1 MPVVPTVSGRQ
12 VQSRGVQSAGLQTF
26 SQPGIGDAFV
36 RAGTEAIDV
45 FGQAKQRANI
55 ALAQEASLNLSQI
68 SSDLLNNPETG
79 LLNLK
84 GKNAIGKGHE
94 YTQQFDAQVEQLAMS
109 LPDEQAR
116 NAFMQ
121 QAQQQ
126 RIQFTTQAGRHE
138 IGQINAYEEG
148 QFQATL
154 LNNGKNAAAL
164 YGDNAAYVLANKQT
178 FQQIEDYGIA
188 HGWSDE
194 QIQAKKIEF
203 KEKVADAALSQW
215 SANNATAFIQS
226 NGELSDTAAGA
237 RRAVADSDSSERARG
252 IRNNNPGNLEY
263 SKTNPWVGQTGD
275 DGRFAKFETPEHGI
289 RALGRNLM
297 SYQRQGIDTV
307 SEIINRWAPPTD
319 KNDTMSYIKAVCE
332 QLGVSADEPLD
343 ASNPDTLKALCAAI
357 IHHENGS
364 QPYSD
369 QQLTAGVSAALG
381 LSTIPT
387 NTKRY
392 TGNAAFDAASPEAQ
406 ASFMRQADQLRRQ
419 QQAEYKTMIDS
430 QVRDATAAYM
440 RGVEFPNPPGEADFI
455 AAYGVREGNLR
466 YAAGTNIAFGMAQRG
481 LTAKTLRDGGYSEM
495 ANQYDV
501 LDRQAIAIDAVLGVA
516 FGGVGRFI
524 NSRGESTNA
533 PNFSPVDV
541 DAALAA
547 NAAHHAE
554 IDIAPG
560 VPINVLSRNSH
571 IQALRKAMSDVSQGR
586 PVDVASIVESASF
599 SEIPGRKSLL
609 SQAVNEALSSVD
621 DGVTAR
627 AIENRL
633 LEEQAAQL
641 LPRGDRQVY
650 QSEIANSQ
658 RIIENLTKQRAQI
671 LAEEPTG
678 SGKALSRARS
688 DKQAR
693 LRDIDQRI
701 RQAQERLEFSRNA
714 LAPHEPGG
722 QFFEA
727 RAELA
732 RRQQAESEL
741 NAQAVSFYKTA
752 EVRTPDEVAPFEP
765 DKILQQAEQKMM
777 ADQAGDIDL
786 RIAEDSLLES
796 PDMIITVLDDDGNPQ
811 SRSARE
817 VLDEANRESEQA
829 IQDSS
834 LFDVAVAC
842 FLRG

>member
-1 MPVVPTVSGRQ
+1 MSYFGLNPVNQNQQLDEAVSNP
-12 VQSRGVQSAGLQTF
+12 AGLNSDVGFFDNAVGAALSGLYSGLVAKPDQLLWAGMDKIVSPIAQFVNENT
-26 SQPGIGDAFV
+26 SLNDTSVSYIAEQRKLAEQQVKRLTPDAATTGT
-36 RAGTEAIDV
+36 AGQVLYGLFDMG
-45 FGQAKQRANI
+45 GQAVVGTTLGGPVGGAAAVTSLQGFSEFERLTAQGVDFRT
-55 ALAQEASLNLSQI
+55 AQEAGLVQGITAGAGTLIPMSL
-68 SSDLLNNPETG
+68 G
-79 LLNLK
+79 LRAGGALAE
-84 GKNAIGKGHE
+84 GVA
-94 YTQQFDAQVEQLAMS
+94 AQLARTGES
-109 LPDEQAR
+109 SVR
-116 NAFMQ
+116 
-121 QAQQQ
+121 
-126 RIQFTTQAGRHE
+126 R
-138 IGQINAYEEG
+138 
-148 QFQATL
+148 
-154 LNNGKNAAAL
+154 AAATAVRATP
-164 YGDNAAYVLANKQT
+164 D
-178 FQQIEDYGIA
+178 IA
-188 HGWSDE
+188 
-194 QIQAKKIEF
+194 
-203 KEKVADAALSQW
+203 
-215 SANNATAFIQS
+215 
-226 NGELSDTAAGA
+226 
-237 RRAVADSDSSERARG
+237 
-252 IRNNNPGNLEY
+252 
-263 SKTNPWVGQTGD
+263 
-275 DGRFAKFETPEHGI
+275 
-289 RALGRNLM
+289 
-297 SYQRQGIDTV
+297 
-307 SEIINRWAPPTD
+307 
-319 KNDTMSYIKAVCE
+319 
-332 QLGVSADEPLD
+332 
-343 ASNPDTLKALCAAI
+343 
-357 IHHENGS
+357 
-364 QPYSD
+364 
-369 QQLTAGVSAALG
+369 
-381 LSTIPT
+381 
-387 NTKRY
+387 
-392 TGNAAFDAASPEAQ
+392 
-406 ASFMRQADQLRRQ
+406 
-419 QQAEYKTMIDS
+419 
-430 QVRDATAAYM
+430 
-440 RGVEFPNPPGEADFI
+440 
-455 AAYGVREGNLR
+455 

-524 NSRGESTNA
+524 NSRGESTSA

-599 SEIPGRKSLL
+599 SKIPWRKSLL
-609 SQAVNEALSSVD
+609 SQAVDEALSSVD

-658 RIIENLTKQRAQI
+658 RIIENLTEQRAQI

-701 RQAQERLEFSRNA
+701 RQVQERLEFSRNA

-732 RRQQAESEL
+732 RRLQVESEL

-817 VLDEANRESEQA
+817 VLDESNRESEQA
-829 IQDSS
+829 IQDSI

>member
-1 MPVVPTVSGRQ
+1 MSYFGLNPVNQNQQLDEAASNPAGFNSDVGFFDNAVGAALSGLYSGLVAKPDQLLWAGMDKIVSPIAQLVNENTSLNDTSVSYIAEQRKLAEQQ
-12 VQSRGVQSAGLQTF
+12 VKRLTPDAATTGTAGQVLYGLF
-26 SQPGIGDAFV
+26 DMG
-36 RAGTEAIDV
+36 
-45 FGQAKQRANI
+45 GQAVVGTTLGGPVGGAAAVTSLQGFSEFERLTAQGVDFRT
-55 ALAQEASLNLSQI
+55 AQEA
-68 SSDLLNNPETG
+68 G
-79 LLNLK
+79 LV
-84 GKNAIGKGHE
+84 
-94 YTQQFDAQVEQLAMS
+94 Q
-109 LPDEQAR
+109 
-116 NAFMQ
+116 
-121 QAQQQ
+121 
-126 RIQFTTQAGRHE
+126 
-138 IGQINAYEEG
+138 
-148 QFQATL
+148 
-154 LNNGKNAAAL
+154 
-164 YGDNAAYVLANKQT
+164 
-178 FQQIEDYGIA
+178 GI
-188 HGWSDE
+188 
-194 QIQAKKIEF
+194 
-203 KEKVADAALSQW
+203 
-215 SANNATAFIQS
+215 
-226 NGELSDTAAGA
+226 AAGA
-237 RRAVADSDSSERARG
+237 GALIPMSLGLRAGGALAEGVAAQLARTGESSVRRAA
-252 IRNNNPGNLEY
+252 
-263 SKTNPWVGQTGD
+263 
-275 DGRFAKFETPEHGI
+275 
-289 RALGRNLM
+289 
-297 SYQRQGIDTV
+297 
-307 SEIINRWAPPTD
+307 
-319 KNDTMSYIKAVCE
+319 
-332 QLGVSADEPLD
+332 
-343 ASNPDTLKALCAAI
+343 
-357 IHHENGS
+357 
-364 QPYSD
+364 
-369 QQLTAGVSAALG
+369 
-381 LSTIPT
+381 
-387 NTKRY
+387 
-392 TGNAAFDAASPEAQ
+392 
-406 ASFMRQADQLRRQ
+406 
-419 QQAEYKTMIDS
+419 
-430 QVRDATAAYM
+430 ATAVRAT
-440 RGVEFPNPPGEADFI
+440 PDI
-455 AAYGVREGNLR
+455 A

-524 NSRGESTNA
+524 NSRGESTSA
-533 PNFSPVDV
+533 PNFSPVDI

-560 VPINVLSRNSH
+560 VPINALSRNSH

-641 LPRGDRQVY
+641 LSRGDRQVY

-658 RIIENLTKQRAQI
+658 RIIENLTEQRAQI

-765 DKILQQAEQKMM
+765 GKILQQTEQKMM
-777 ADQAGDIDL
+777 ADPAGDIDL

>member
-1 MPVVPTVSGRQ
+1 MSYFGLNPVNQNQQLDEAASNPAGFNSDVGFFDNAVGAALSGLYSGLVAKPDQLLWAGMDKIVSPIAQFINENTSLNDTSVSYIAEQRKLAEQQ
-12 VQSRGVQSAGLQTF
+12 VKRLTPDAATTGTAGQVLYGLF
-26 SQPGIGDAFV
+26 DMG
-36 RAGTEAIDV
+36 
-45 FGQAKQRANI
+45 GQAVVGTTLGGPVGGAAAVTSLQGFSEFERLTAQGVDFRT
-55 ALAQEASLNLSQI
+55 AQEAGLVQGITAGSGTLIPMSL
-68 SSDLLNNPETG
+68 G
-79 LLNLK
+79 LRAGGALAE
-84 GKNAIGKGHE
+84 GVA
-94 YTQQFDAQVEQLAMS
+94 AQLARTGES
-109 LPDEQAR
+109 SVR
-116 NAFMQ
+116 
-121 QAQQQ
+121 
-126 RIQFTTQAGRHE
+126 R
-138 IGQINAYEEG
+138 
-148 QFQATL
+148 
-154 LNNGKNAAAL
+154 AAATAVRATP
-164 YGDNAAYVLANKQT
+164 D
-178 FQQIEDYGIA
+178 IA
-188 HGWSDE
+188 
-194 QIQAKKIEF
+194 
-203 KEKVADAALSQW
+203 
-215 SANNATAFIQS
+215 
-226 NGELSDTAAGA
+226 
-237 RRAVADSDSSERARG
+237 
-252 IRNNNPGNLEY
+252 
-263 SKTNPWVGQTGD
+263 
-275 DGRFAKFETPEHGI
+275 
-289 RALGRNLM
+289 
-297 SYQRQGIDTV
+297 
-307 SEIINRWAPPTD
+307 
-319 KNDTMSYIKAVCE
+319 
-332 QLGVSADEPLD
+332 
-343 ASNPDTLKALCAAI
+343 
-357 IHHENGS
+357 
-364 QPYSD
+364 
-369 QQLTAGVSAALG
+369 
-381 LSTIPT
+381 
-387 NTKRY
+387 
-392 TGNAAFDAASPEAQ
+392 
-406 ASFMRQADQLRRQ
+406 
-419 QQAEYKTMIDS
+419 
-430 QVRDATAAYM
+430 
-440 RGVEFPNPPGEADFI
+440 
-455 AAYGVREGNLR
+455 

-533 PNFSPVDV
+533 PNFSPVDI

-641 LPRGDRQVY
+641 FPRGDRQVY

-658 RIIENLTKQRAQI
+658 RIIENLTEQRAQI

-777 ADQAGDIDL
+777 SDPAGDIDL

>member
-1 MPVVPTVSGRQ
+1 MSYFGLNPVNQNQQLDEAASNPAGFNSDVGFFDNAVGAALSGLYSGLVAKPDQLLWAGMDKIVSPIAQFVNENTSLNDTSVSYIAEQRKLAEQQ
-12 VQSRGVQSAGLQTF
+12 VKRLTPDAATTGTAGQVLYGLF
-26 SQPGIGDAFV
+26 DMG
-36 RAGTEAIDV
+36 
-45 FGQAKQRANI
+45 GQAVVGTTLGGPVGGAAAVTSLQGFSEFERLTAQGVDFRT
-55 ALAQEASLNLSQI
+55 AQEAGLVQGITAGAGTLIPMSL
-68 SSDLLNNPETG
+68 G
-79 LLNLK
+79 LRAGGALAE
-84 GKNAIGKGHE
+84 GVA
-94 YTQQFDAQVEQLAMS
+94 AQLARTGES
-109 LPDEQAR
+109 SVR
-116 NAFMQ
+116 
-121 QAQQQ
+121 
-126 RIQFTTQAGRHE
+126 R
-138 IGQINAYEEG
+138 
-148 QFQATL
+148 
-154 LNNGKNAAAL
+154 AAATAVRATP
-164 YGDNAAYVLANKQT
+164 D
-178 FQQIEDYGIA
+178 IA
-188 HGWSDE
+188 
-194 QIQAKKIEF
+194 
-203 KEKVADAALSQW
+203 
-215 SANNATAFIQS
+215 
-226 NGELSDTAAGA
+226 
-237 RRAVADSDSSERARG
+237 
-252 IRNNNPGNLEY
+252 
-263 SKTNPWVGQTGD
+263 
-275 DGRFAKFETPEHGI
+275 
-289 RALGRNLM
+289 
-297 SYQRQGIDTV
+297 
-307 SEIINRWAPPTD
+307 
-319 KNDTMSYIKAVCE
+319 
-332 QLGVSADEPLD
+332 
-343 ASNPDTLKALCAAI
+343 
-357 IHHENGS
+357 
-364 QPYSD
+364 
-369 QQLTAGVSAALG
+369 
-381 LSTIPT
+381 
-387 NTKRY
+387 
-392 TGNAAFDAASPEAQ
+392 
-406 ASFMRQADQLRRQ
+406 
-419 QQAEYKTMIDS
+419 
-430 QVRDATAAYM
+430 
-440 RGVEFPNPPGEADFI
+440 
-455 AAYGVREGNLR
+455 

-524 NSRGESTNA
+524 NSRGEATST

-658 RIIENLTKQRAQI
+658 RIIENLTEQRAQI

-727 RAELA
+727 RVELA

-811 SRSARE
+811 SRRARE

>member
-1 MPVVPTVSGRQ
+1 MSYFGLNPVNQNQQLDEAASNPAGFNSDVGFFDNAVGAALSGLYSGLVAKPDQLLWAGMDKIVSPIAQFVNENTSLNDTSVSYIAEQRKLAEQQ
-12 VQSRGVQSAGLQTF
+12 VKWLAPDAATTGTAGQVLYGLF
-26 SQPGIGDAFV
+26 DMG
-36 RAGTEAIDV
+36 
-45 FGQAKQRANI
+45 GQAVIGTTLGGPVGGAAAVTSLQGFSEFERLTAQGVDFRT
-55 ALAQEASLNLSQI
+55 AQEAGLVQGITAGAGTLIPMSL
-68 SSDLLNNPETG
+68 G
-79 LLNLK
+79 LRAGGALAE
-84 GKNAIGKGHE
+84 GVA
-94 YTQQFDAQVEQLAMS
+94 AQLARTGES
-109 LPDEQAR
+109 SVR
-116 NAFMQ
+116 
-121 QAQQQ
+121 
-126 RIQFTTQAGRHE
+126 R
-138 IGQINAYEEG
+138 
-148 QFQATL
+148 
-154 LNNGKNAAAL
+154 AAATAVRATP
-164 YGDNAAYVLANKQT
+164 D
-178 FQQIEDYGIA
+178 IA
-188 HGWSDE
+188 
-194 QIQAKKIEF
+194 
-203 KEKVADAALSQW
+203 
-215 SANNATAFIQS
+215 
-226 NGELSDTAAGA
+226 
-237 RRAVADSDSSERARG
+237 
-252 IRNNNPGNLEY
+252 
-263 SKTNPWVGQTGD
+263 
-275 DGRFAKFETPEHGI
+275 
-289 RALGRNLM
+289 
-297 SYQRQGIDTV
+297 
-307 SEIINRWAPPTD
+307 
-319 KNDTMSYIKAVCE
+319 
-332 QLGVSADEPLD
+332 
-343 ASNPDTLKALCAAI
+343 
-357 IHHENGS
+357 
-364 QPYSD
+364 
-369 QQLTAGVSAALG
+369 
-381 LSTIPT
+381 
-387 NTKRY
+387 
-392 TGNAAFDAASPEAQ
+392 
-406 ASFMRQADQLRRQ
+406 
-419 QQAEYKTMIDS
+419 
-430 QVRDATAAYM
+430 
-440 RGVEFPNPPGEADFI
+440 
-455 AAYGVREGNLR
+455 

-524 NSRGESTNA
+524 NSRGEATST

-658 RIIENLTKQRAQI
+658 RIIENLTEQRAQI

-777 ADQAGDIDL
+777 SDKAGDVDL

>member
-1 MPVVPTVSGRQ
+1 MSYFGLNPVNQNQQLDEAASNPVGFNSDVGFFDNAVGAALSGLYSGLVAKPDQLLWAGMDKIVSPIAQFVNENTSLNDTSVSYIAEQRKLAEQQ
-12 VQSRGVQSAGLQTF
+12 VKRLTPDAATTGTAGQVLYGLF
-26 SQPGIGDAFV
+26 DMG
-36 RAGTEAIDV
+36 
-45 FGQAKQRANI
+45 GQAVVGTTLGGPVGGAAAVTSLQGFSEFERLTAQGVDFRT
-55 ALAQEASLNLSQI
+55 AQEAGLVQGITAGAGTLIPMSL
-68 SSDLLNNPETG
+68 G
-79 LLNLK
+79 LRAGGALAE
-84 GKNAIGKGHE
+84 GVA
-94 YTQQFDAQVEQLAMS
+94 AQLARTGES
-109 LPDEQAR
+109 SVR
-116 NAFMQ
+116 
-121 QAQQQ
+121 
-126 RIQFTTQAGRHE
+126 R
-138 IGQINAYEEG
+138 
-148 QFQATL
+148 
-154 LNNGKNAAAL
+154 AAATAVRATP
-164 YGDNAAYVLANKQT
+164 D
-178 FQQIEDYGIA
+178 IA
-188 HGWSDE
+188 
-194 QIQAKKIEF
+194 
-203 KEKVADAALSQW
+203 
-215 SANNATAFIQS
+215 
-226 NGELSDTAAGA
+226 
-237 RRAVADSDSSERARG
+237 
-252 IRNNNPGNLEY
+252 
-263 SKTNPWVGQTGD
+263 
-275 DGRFAKFETPEHGI
+275 
-289 RALGRNLM
+289 
-297 SYQRQGIDTV
+297 
-307 SEIINRWAPPTD
+307 
-319 KNDTMSYIKAVCE
+319 
-332 QLGVSADEPLD
+332 
-343 ASNPDTLKALCAAI
+343 
-357 IHHENGS
+357 
-364 QPYSD
+364 
-369 QQLTAGVSAALG
+369 
-381 LSTIPT
+381 
-387 NTKRY
+387 
-392 TGNAAFDAASPEAQ
+392 
-406 ASFMRQADQLRRQ
+406 
-419 QQAEYKTMIDS
+419 
-430 QVRDATAAYM
+430 
-440 RGVEFPNPPGEADFI
+440 
-455 AAYGVREGNLR
+455 

-533 PNFSPVDV
+533 PNFSPVDI

-658 RIIENLTKQRAQI
+658 RIIENLTEQRAQI

-765 DKILQQAEQKMM
+765 GKILQQTEQKMM
-777 ADQAGDIDL
+777 ADPAGDIDL

>member
-1 MPVVPTVSGRQ
+1 MSYFGLNPVNQNQQLDEAASNPAGFNSDVGFFDNAVGAALSGLYSGLVAKPDQLLWAGMDKIVSPIAQFINENTSLNDTSVSYIAEQRKLAEQQ
-12 VQSRGVQSAGLQTF
+12 VKRLTPDAATTGTAGQVLYGLF
-26 SQPGIGDAFV
+26 DMG
-36 RAGTEAIDV
+36 
-45 FGQAKQRANI
+45 GQAVVGTTLGGPVGGAAAVTSLQGFSEFERLTAQGVDFRT
-55 ALAQEASLNLSQI
+55 AQEAGLVQGITAGAGTLIPMSL
-68 SSDLLNNPETG
+68 G
-79 LLNLK
+79 LRAGGALAE
-84 GKNAIGKGHE
+84 GVA
-94 YTQQFDAQVEQLAMS
+94 AQLARTGES
-109 LPDEQAR
+109 SVR
-116 NAFMQ
+116 
-121 QAQQQ
+121 
-126 RIQFTTQAGRHE
+126 R
-138 IGQINAYEEG
+138 
-148 QFQATL
+148 
-154 LNNGKNAAAL
+154 AAATAVRATP
-164 YGDNAAYVLANKQT
+164 D
-178 FQQIEDYGIA
+178 IA
-188 HGWSDE
+188 
-194 QIQAKKIEF
+194 
-203 KEKVADAALSQW
+203 
-215 SANNATAFIQS
+215 
-226 NGELSDTAAGA
+226 
-237 RRAVADSDSSERARG
+237 
-252 IRNNNPGNLEY
+252 
-263 SKTNPWVGQTGD
+263 
-275 DGRFAKFETPEHGI
+275 
-289 RALGRNLM
+289 
-297 SYQRQGIDTV
+297 
-307 SEIINRWAPPTD
+307 
-319 KNDTMSYIKAVCE
+319 
-332 QLGVSADEPLD
+332 
-343 ASNPDTLKALCAAI
+343 
-357 IHHENGS
+357 
-364 QPYSD
+364 
-369 QQLTAGVSAALG
+369 
-381 LSTIPT
+381 
-387 NTKRY
+387 
-392 TGNAAFDAASPEAQ
+392 
-406 ASFMRQADQLRRQ
+406 
-419 QQAEYKTMIDS
+419 
-430 QVRDATAAYM
+430 
-440 RGVEFPNPPGEADFI
+440 
-455 AAYGVREGNLR
+455 

-524 NSRGESTNA
+524 NSRGESTSA

-571 IQALRKAMSDVSQGR
+571 IQALRKAMSDVSEGR

-658 RIIENLTKQRAQI
+658 RIIENLTEQRAQI

-688 DKQAR
+688 DKQVR

-752 EVRTPDEVAPFEP
+752 EVSTPDEVAPFEP
-765 DKILQQAEQKMM
+765 GKILQQAEQKMM
-777 ADQAGDIDL
+777 ADPAGDIDL

>member
-1 MPVVPTVSGRQ
+1 MSYFGLNPVNQNQQLDEAASNPAGFNSDAGFFDNAVGAALSGLYSGLVAKPDQLLWAGMDKIVSPIAQFVNENTSINDTSVSYIAEQRKLAEQQ
-12 VQSRGVQSAGLQTF
+12 VKRLTPDAATTGTAGQVLYGLF
-26 SQPGIGDAFV
+26 DMG
-36 RAGTEAIDV
+36 
-45 FGQAKQRANI
+45 GQAVVGTTLGGPVGGAAAVTSLQGFSEFERLTAQGVDFRT
-55 ALAQEASLNLSQI
+55 AQEAGLVQGITAGAGTLIPMSL
-68 SSDLLNNPETG
+68 G
-79 LLNLK
+79 LRAGGALAE
-84 GKNAIGKGHE
+84 GVA
-94 YTQQFDAQVEQLAMS
+94 AQLARTGES
-109 LPDEQAR
+109 SVR
-116 NAFMQ
+116 
-121 QAQQQ
+121 
-126 RIQFTTQAGRHE
+126 R
-138 IGQINAYEEG
+138 
-148 QFQATL
+148 
-154 LNNGKNAAAL
+154 AAATAVRATP
-164 YGDNAAYVLANKQT
+164 D
-178 FQQIEDYGIA
+178 IA
-188 HGWSDE
+188 
-194 QIQAKKIEF
+194 
-203 KEKVADAALSQW
+203 
-215 SANNATAFIQS
+215 
-226 NGELSDTAAGA
+226 
-237 RRAVADSDSSERARG
+237 
-252 IRNNNPGNLEY
+252 
-263 SKTNPWVGQTGD
+263 
-275 DGRFAKFETPEHGI
+275 
-289 RALGRNLM
+289 
-297 SYQRQGIDTV
+297 
-307 SEIINRWAPPTD
+307 
-319 KNDTMSYIKAVCE
+319 
-332 QLGVSADEPLD
+332 
-343 ASNPDTLKALCAAI
+343 
-357 IHHENGS
+357 
-364 QPYSD
+364 
-369 QQLTAGVSAALG
+369 
-381 LSTIPT
+381 
-387 NTKRY
+387 
-392 TGNAAFDAASPEAQ
+392 
-406 ASFMRQADQLRRQ
+406 
-419 QQAEYKTMIDS
+419 
-430 QVRDATAAYM
+430 
-440 RGVEFPNPPGEADFI
+440 
-455 AAYGVREGNLR
+455 

-524 NSRGESTNA
+524 NSRGESTSA
-533 PNFSPVDV
+533 PNFSPVDI

-599 SEIPGRKSLL
+599 SEVPGRKSLL

-658 RIIENLTKQRAQI
+658 RIIENLTEQRAQI
-671 LAEEPTG
+671 LAEDPAG

-777 ADQAGDIDL
+777 SDQAGDIDL

-817 VLDEANRESEQA
+817 ALDEANRESEQA

>member
-1 MPVVPTVSGRQ
+1 MSYFGLNPVNQNQQLDEAASNPAGFNSDVGFFDNAVGAALSGLYSGLVAKPDQLLWAGMDKIVSPIAQFVNENTSLNDTSVSYIAEQRKLAEQQ
-12 VQSRGVQSAGLQTF
+12 VKRLTPDAAATGTAGQILYGLF
-26 SQPGIGDAFV
+26 DMG
-36 RAGTEAIDV
+36 
-45 FGQAKQRANI
+45 GQAVVGTTLGGPVGGAAAVTSLQGFSEFERLTAQGVDFRT
-55 ALAQEASLNLSQI
+55 AQEAGLVQGITAGAGTLIPMSL
-68 SSDLLNNPETG
+68 G
-79 LLNLK
+79 LRAGGALAE
-84 GKNAIGKGHE
+84 GVA
-94 YTQQFDAQVEQLAMS
+94 AQLARTGES
-109 LPDEQAR
+109 SVR
-116 NAFMQ
+116 
-121 QAQQQ
+121 
-126 RIQFTTQAGRHE
+126 R
-138 IGQINAYEEG
+138 
-148 QFQATL
+148 
-154 LNNGKNAAAL
+154 AAATAVRATP
-164 YGDNAAYVLANKQT
+164 D
-178 FQQIEDYGIA
+178 IA
-188 HGWSDE
+188 
-194 QIQAKKIEF
+194 
-203 KEKVADAALSQW
+203 
-215 SANNATAFIQS
+215 
-226 NGELSDTAAGA
+226 
-237 RRAVADSDSSERARG
+237 
-252 IRNNNPGNLEY
+252 
-263 SKTNPWVGQTGD
+263 
-275 DGRFAKFETPEHGI
+275 
-289 RALGRNLM
+289 
-297 SYQRQGIDTV
+297 
-307 SEIINRWAPPTD
+307 
-319 KNDTMSYIKAVCE
+319 
-332 QLGVSADEPLD
+332 
-343 ASNPDTLKALCAAI
+343 
-357 IHHENGS
+357 
-364 QPYSD
+364 
-369 QQLTAGVSAALG
+369 
-381 LSTIPT
+381 
-387 NTKRY
+387 
-392 TGNAAFDAASPEAQ
+392 
-406 ASFMRQADQLRRQ
+406 
-419 QQAEYKTMIDS
+419 
-430 QVRDATAAYM
+430 
-440 RGVEFPNPPGEADFI
+440 
-455 AAYGVREGNLR
+455 

-524 NSRGESTNA
+524 NSRGESTSA

-658 RIIENLTKQRAQI
+658 RIIENLTEQRAQI

-777 ADQAGDIDL
+777 ADQAGGIDL

>member
-1 MPVVPTVSGRQ
+1 MSYFGLNPVNQNQQLDEAVSNPAGFNSDVGFFDNAVGAALSGLYSGLVAKPDQLLWAGMDKIVSPIAQFVNENTSLNDTSVSYIAEQRKLAEQQ
-12 VQSRGVQSAGLQTF
+12 VKRLTPDAATTGTAGQVLYGLF
-26 SQPGIGDAFV
+26 DMG
-36 RAGTEAIDV
+36 
-45 FGQAKQRANI
+45 GQAVVGTTLGGPVGGAAAVTSLQGFSEFERLTAQGVDFRT
-55 ALAQEASLNLSQI
+55 AQEAGLVQGITAGAGTLIPMSL
-68 SSDLLNNPETG
+68 G
-79 LLNLK
+79 LRAGGALAE
-84 GKNAIGKGHE
+84 GVA
-94 YTQQFDAQVEQLAMS
+94 AQLARTGES
-109 LPDEQAR
+109 SVR
-116 NAFMQ
+116 
-121 QAQQQ
+121 
-126 RIQFTTQAGRHE
+126 R
-138 IGQINAYEEG
+138 
-148 QFQATL
+148 
-154 LNNGKNAAAL
+154 AAATAVRATP
-164 YGDNAAYVLANKQT
+164 D
-178 FQQIEDYGIA
+178 IA
-188 HGWSDE
+188 
-194 QIQAKKIEF
+194 
-203 KEKVADAALSQW
+203 
-215 SANNATAFIQS
+215 
-226 NGELSDTAAGA
+226 
-237 RRAVADSDSSERARG
+237 
-252 IRNNNPGNLEY
+252 
-263 SKTNPWVGQTGD
+263 
-275 DGRFAKFETPEHGI
+275 
-289 RALGRNLM
+289 
-297 SYQRQGIDTV
+297 
-307 SEIINRWAPPTD
+307 
-319 KNDTMSYIKAVCE
+319 
-332 QLGVSADEPLD
+332 
-343 ASNPDTLKALCAAI
+343 
-357 IHHENGS
+357 
-364 QPYSD
+364 
-369 QQLTAGVSAALG
+369 
-381 LSTIPT
+381 
-387 NTKRY
+387 
-392 TGNAAFDAASPEAQ
+392 
-406 ASFMRQADQLRRQ
+406 
-419 QQAEYKTMIDS
+419 
-430 QVRDATAAYM
+430 
-440 RGVEFPNPPGEADFI
+440 
-455 AAYGVREGNLR
+455 

-524 NSRGESTNA
+524 NSRGESTSA
-533 PNFSPVDV
+533 PNFSPVDI

-641 LPRGDRQVY
+641 LPRGDRKVY

-658 RIIENLTKQRAQI
+658 RIIENLTEQRAQI
-671 LAEEPTG
+671 LAEDPTG

-688 DKQAR
+688 DKQVR

-732 RRQQAESEL
+732 RRQQIESEL

-765 DKILQQAEQKMM
+765 DKILQQAGQKMM

>member
-1 MPVVPTVSGRQ
+1 MSYFGLNPVNQNQQLDEAASNPAGFNSDVGFFDNAVGAALSGLYSGLVAKPDQLLWAGMDKIVSPIAQFVNENTSLNDTSVSYIAEQRKLAEQQ
-12 VQSRGVQSAGLQTF
+12 VKRLTPDAATTGTAGQVLYGLF
-26 SQPGIGDAFV
+26 DMG
-36 RAGTEAIDV
+36 
-45 FGQAKQRANI
+45 GQAVVGTTLGGPVGGAAVVTSLQGFSEFERLTAQGVDFRT
-55 ALAQEASLNLSQI
+55 AQEAGLVQGITAGAGTLIPMSL
-68 SSDLLNNPETG
+68 G
-79 LLNLK
+79 LRAGGALAE
-84 GKNAIGKGHE
+84 GVA
-94 YTQQFDAQVEQLAMS
+94 AQLARTGES
-109 LPDEQAR
+109 SVR
-116 NAFMQ
+116 
-121 QAQQQ
+121 
-126 RIQFTTQAGRHE
+126 R
-138 IGQINAYEEG
+138 
-148 QFQATL
+148 
-154 LNNGKNAAAL
+154 AAATAVRATP
-164 YGDNAAYVLANKQT
+164 D
-178 FQQIEDYGIA
+178 IA
-188 HGWSDE
+188 
-194 QIQAKKIEF
+194 
-203 KEKVADAALSQW
+203 
-215 SANNATAFIQS
+215 
-226 NGELSDTAAGA
+226 
-237 RRAVADSDSSERARG
+237 
-252 IRNNNPGNLEY
+252 
-263 SKTNPWVGQTGD
+263 
-275 DGRFAKFETPEHGI
+275 
-289 RALGRNLM
+289 
-297 SYQRQGIDTV
+297 
-307 SEIINRWAPPTD
+307 
-319 KNDTMSYIKAVCE
+319 
-332 QLGVSADEPLD
+332 
-343 ASNPDTLKALCAAI
+343 
-357 IHHENGS
+357 
-364 QPYSD
+364 
-369 QQLTAGVSAALG
+369 
-381 LSTIPT
+381 
-387 NTKRY
+387 
-392 TGNAAFDAASPEAQ
+392 
-406 ASFMRQADQLRRQ
+406 
-419 QQAEYKTMIDS
+419 
-430 QVRDATAAYM
+430 
-440 RGVEFPNPPGEADFI
+440 
-455 AAYGVREGNLR
+455 

-524 NSRGESTNA
+524 NSRGESTSA
-533 PNFSPVDV
+533 PNFSPVDI

-599 SEIPGRKSLL
+599 SEILGRKSLL

-641 LPRGDRQVY
+641 LSRGDRQVY

-658 RIIENLTKQRAQI
+658 RIIENLTEQRAQI

-722 QFFEA
+722 QLFEA

-777 ADQAGDIDL
+777 SDKAGDIDL

>member
-1 MPVVPTVSGRQ
+1 MSYFGLNPVNQNQQLDEAVSNPAGFNSDVGFFDNAVGAALSGLYSGLVAKPDQLLWAGMDKIVSPIAQFVNENTSLNDTSVSYIAEQRKLAEQQ
-12 VQSRGVQSAGLQTF
+12 VKRLTPDAATTGTAGQVLYGLF
-26 SQPGIGDAFV
+26 DMG
-36 RAGTEAIDV
+36 
-45 FGQAKQRANI
+45 GQAVVGTTLGGPVGGAAAVTSLQGFSEFERLTAQGVDFRT
-55 ALAQEASLNLSQI
+55 AQEAGLVQGITAGAGTLIPMSL
-68 SSDLLNNPETG
+68 G
-79 LLNLK
+79 LRAGGALAE
-84 GKNAIGKGHE
+84 GVA
-94 YTQQFDAQVEQLAMS
+94 AQLARTGES
-109 LPDEQAR
+109 SVR
-116 NAFMQ
+116 
-121 QAQQQ
+121 
-126 RIQFTTQAGRHE
+126 R
-138 IGQINAYEEG
+138 
-148 QFQATL
+148 
-154 LNNGKNAAAL
+154 AAATAVRATP
-164 YGDNAAYVLANKQT
+164 D
-178 FQQIEDYGIA
+178 IA
-188 HGWSDE
+188 
-194 QIQAKKIEF
+194 
-203 KEKVADAALSQW
+203 
-215 SANNATAFIQS
+215 
-226 NGELSDTAAGA
+226 
-237 RRAVADSDSSERARG
+237 
-252 IRNNNPGNLEY
+252 
-263 SKTNPWVGQTGD
+263 
-275 DGRFAKFETPEHGI
+275 
-289 RALGRNLM
+289 
-297 SYQRQGIDTV
+297 
-307 SEIINRWAPPTD
+307 
-319 KNDTMSYIKAVCE
+319 
-332 QLGVSADEPLD
+332 
-343 ASNPDTLKALCAAI
+343 
-357 IHHENGS
+357 
-364 QPYSD
+364 
-369 QQLTAGVSAALG
+369 
-381 LSTIPT
+381 
-387 NTKRY
+387 
-392 TGNAAFDAASPEAQ
+392 
-406 ASFMRQADQLRRQ
+406 
-419 QQAEYKTMIDS
+419 
-430 QVRDATAAYM
+430 
-440 RGVEFPNPPGEADFI
+440 
-455 AAYGVREGNLR
+455 

-524 NSRGESTNA
+524 NSRGESTSA

-633 LEEQAAQL
+633 LEEQAAHL

-658 RIIENLTKQRAQI
+658 RIIDNLTEQRAQI

-765 DKILQQAEQKMM
+765 GKILQQTEQKMM
-777 ADQAGDIDL
+777 ADPAGDIDL

>member
-1 MPVVPTVSGRQ
+1 MSYFGLNPVNQNQQLDEAASNPAGFNSDVGFFDNAVGAALSGLYSGLVAKPDQLLWAGMDKIVSPIAQFVNENTSLNDTSVSYIAEQRKLAEQQ
-12 VQSRGVQSAGLQTF
+12 VKRLTPDAATTGTAGQVLYGLF
-26 SQPGIGDAFV
+26 DMG
-36 RAGTEAIDV
+36 
-45 FGQAKQRANI
+45 GQAVVGTTLGGPVGGAAAVTSLQGFSEFERLTAQGVDFRT
-55 ALAQEASLNLSQI
+55 AQEAGLVQGITAGAGTLIPMSL
-68 SSDLLNNPETG
+68 G
-79 LLNLK
+79 LRAGGALAE
-84 GKNAIGKGHE
+84 GVA
-94 YTQQFDAQVEQLAMS
+94 AQLARTGES
-109 LPDEQAR
+109 SVR
-116 NAFMQ
+116 
-121 QAQQQ
+121 
-126 RIQFTTQAGRHE
+126 R
-138 IGQINAYEEG
+138 
-148 QFQATL
+148 
-154 LNNGKNAAAL
+154 AAATAVRATP
-164 YGDNAAYVLANKQT
+164 D
-178 FQQIEDYGIA
+178 IA
-188 HGWSDE
+188 
-194 QIQAKKIEF
+194 
-203 KEKVADAALSQW
+203 
-215 SANNATAFIQS
+215 
-226 NGELSDTAAGA
+226 
-237 RRAVADSDSSERARG
+237 
-252 IRNNNPGNLEY
+252 
-263 SKTNPWVGQTGD
+263 
-275 DGRFAKFETPEHGI
+275 
-289 RALGRNLM
+289 
-297 SYQRQGIDTV
+297 
-307 SEIINRWAPPTD
+307 
-319 KNDTMSYIKAVCE
+319 
-332 QLGVSADEPLD
+332 
-343 ASNPDTLKALCAAI
+343 
-357 IHHENGS
+357 
-364 QPYSD
+364 
-369 QQLTAGVSAALG
+369 
-381 LSTIPT
+381 
-387 NTKRY
+387 
-392 TGNAAFDAASPEAQ
+392 
-406 ASFMRQADQLRRQ
+406 
-419 QQAEYKTMIDS
+419 
-430 QVRDATAAYM
+430 
-440 RGVEFPNPPGEADFI
+440 
-455 AAYGVREGNLR
+455 

-524 NSRGESTNA
+524 NSRGESTSA
-533 PNFSPVDV
+533 PNFSPVDI

-599 SEIPGRKSLL
+599 SEIPGPKSLL

-641 LPRGDRQVY
+641 LSRGDRKVY

-658 RIIENLTKQRAQI
+658 RIIENLTEQRAQI

-765 DKILQQAEQKMM
+765 GKILQQTEQKMM
-777 ADQAGDIDL
+777 ADPAGDIDL

>member
-1 MPVVPTVSGRQ
+1 MSYFGLNPVNQNQQLDEAASNPAGFNSDVGFFDNAVGAALSGLYSGLVAKPDQLLWAGMDKIVSPIAQFVNENTSINDTSVSYIAEQRKLAEQQ
-12 VQSRGVQSAGLQTF
+12 VKRLTPDAATTGTAGQVLYGLF
-26 SQPGIGDAFV
+26 DMG
-36 RAGTEAIDV
+36 
-45 FGQAKQRANI
+45 GQAVVGTTLGGPVGGAAVVTSLQGFSEFERLTAQGVDFRT
-55 ALAQEASLNLSQI
+55 AQEA
-68 SSDLLNNPETG
+68 G
-79 LLNLK
+79 LVQGITAGAGTL
-84 GKNAIGKGHE
+84 IP
-94 YTQQFDAQVEQLAMS
+94 MS
-109 LPDEQAR
+109 LGLRAGGALAEGVA
-116 NAFMQ
+116 
-121 QAQQQ
+121 AQLE
-126 RIQFTTQAGRHE
+126 RTGESSVRR
-138 IGQINAYEEG
+138 
-148 QFQATL
+148 
-154 LNNGKNAAAL
+154 AAATAVRATP
-164 YGDNAAYVLANKQT
+164 D
-178 FQQIEDYGIA
+178 IA
-188 HGWSDE
+188 
-194 QIQAKKIEF
+194 
-203 KEKVADAALSQW
+203 
-215 SANNATAFIQS
+215 
-226 NGELSDTAAGA
+226 
-237 RRAVADSDSSERARG
+237 
-252 IRNNNPGNLEY
+252 
-263 SKTNPWVGQTGD
+263 
-275 DGRFAKFETPEHGI
+275 
-289 RALGRNLM
+289 
-297 SYQRQGIDTV
+297 
-307 SEIINRWAPPTD
+307 
-319 KNDTMSYIKAVCE
+319 
-332 QLGVSADEPLD
+332 
-343 ASNPDTLKALCAAI
+343 
-357 IHHENGS
+357 
-364 QPYSD
+364 
-369 QQLTAGVSAALG
+369 
-381 LSTIPT
+381 
-387 NTKRY
+387 
-392 TGNAAFDAASPEAQ
+392 
-406 ASFMRQADQLRRQ
+406 
-419 QQAEYKTMIDS
+419 
-430 QVRDATAAYM
+430 
-440 RGVEFPNPPGEADFI
+440 
-455 AAYGVREGNLR
+455 

-524 NSRGESTNA
+524 NSRGESTSA

-658 RIIENLTKQRAQI
+658 RIIENLTEQRAQI

-765 DKILQQAEQKMM
+765 GKILQQTEQKMM
-777 ADQAGDIDL
+777 ADPAGDIDL

>member
-1 MPVVPTVSGRQ
+1 MSYFGLNPVNQNQQLDEAASNPAGFNSDVGFFDNAVGAALSGLYSGLVAKPDQLLWAGMDKIVSPIAQFVNENTSLNDTSVSYIAEQRKLAEQQ
-12 VQSRGVQSAGLQTF
+12 VKRLTPDAATTGTAGQVLYGLF
-26 SQPGIGDAFV
+26 DMG
-36 RAGTEAIDV
+36 
-45 FGQAKQRANI
+45 GQAVVGTTLGGPVGGAAAVTSLQGFSEFERLTAQGVDFRT
-55 ALAQEASLNLSQI
+55 AQEAGLVQGITAGAGTLIPMSL
-68 SSDLLNNPETG
+68 G
-79 LLNLK
+79 LRAGGALAE
-84 GKNAIGKGHE
+84 GVA
-94 YTQQFDAQVEQLAMS
+94 AQLA
-109 LPDEQAR
+109 R
-116 NAFMQ
+116 
-121 QAQQQ
+121 
-126 RIQFTTQAGRHE
+126 AGESSVRR
-138 IGQINAYEEG
+138 
-148 QFQATL
+148 
-154 LNNGKNAAAL
+154 AAATAVRATP
-164 YGDNAAYVLANKQT
+164 D
-178 FQQIEDYGIA
+178 IA
-188 HGWSDE
+188 
-194 QIQAKKIEF
+194 
-203 KEKVADAALSQW
+203 
-215 SANNATAFIQS
+215 
-226 NGELSDTAAGA
+226 
-237 RRAVADSDSSERARG
+237 
-252 IRNNNPGNLEY
+252 
-263 SKTNPWVGQTGD
+263 
-275 DGRFAKFETPEHGI
+275 
-289 RALGRNLM
+289 
-297 SYQRQGIDTV
+297 
-307 SEIINRWAPPTD
+307 
-319 KNDTMSYIKAVCE
+319 
-332 QLGVSADEPLD
+332 
-343 ASNPDTLKALCAAI
+343 
-357 IHHENGS
+357 
-364 QPYSD
+364 
-369 QQLTAGVSAALG
+369 
-381 LSTIPT
+381 
-387 NTKRY
+387 
-392 TGNAAFDAASPEAQ
+392 
-406 ASFMRQADQLRRQ
+406 
-419 QQAEYKTMIDS
+419 
-430 QVRDATAAYM
+430 
-440 RGVEFPNPPGEADFI
+440 
-455 AAYGVREGNLR
+455 

-524 NSRGESTNA
+524 NSRGESTSA

-658 RIIENLTKQRAQI
+658 RIIENLTEQRAQI

-678 SGKALSRARS
+678 SGKSLSRARS
-688 DKQAR
+688 DKQVR

>member
-1 MPVVPTVSGRQ
+1 MSYFGLNPVNQNQQLDEAASNPAGFNSDVGFFDNAVGAALSGLYSGLVAKPDQLLWAGMDKIVSPIAQFVNENTSLNDTSVSYIAEQRKLAEQQ
-12 VQSRGVQSAGLQTF
+12 VKRLTPDAATTGTAGQVLYGLF
-26 SQPGIGDAFV
+26 DMG
-36 RAGTEAIDV
+36 
-45 FGQAKQRANI
+45 GQAVIGTTLGGPVGGAAAVTSLQGFSEFERLTAQGVDFRT
-55 ALAQEASLNLSQI
+55 AQEAGLVQGITAGAGTLIPMSL
-68 SSDLLNNPETG
+68 G
-79 LLNLK
+79 LRAGGALAE
-84 GKNAIGKGHE
+84 GVA
-94 YTQQFDAQVEQLAMS
+94 AQLARTGES
-109 LPDEQAR
+109 SVR
-116 NAFMQ
+116 
-121 QAQQQ
+121 
-126 RIQFTTQAGRHE
+126 R
-138 IGQINAYEEG
+138 
-148 QFQATL
+148 
-154 LNNGKNAAAL
+154 AAATAVRATP
-164 YGDNAAYVLANKQT
+164 D
-178 FQQIEDYGIA
+178 IA
-188 HGWSDE
+188 
-194 QIQAKKIEF
+194 
-203 KEKVADAALSQW
+203 
-215 SANNATAFIQS
+215 
-226 NGELSDTAAGA
+226 
-237 RRAVADSDSSERARG
+237 
-252 IRNNNPGNLEY
+252 
-263 SKTNPWVGQTGD
+263 
-275 DGRFAKFETPEHGI
+275 
-289 RALGRNLM
+289 
-297 SYQRQGIDTV
+297 
-307 SEIINRWAPPTD
+307 
-319 KNDTMSYIKAVCE
+319 
-332 QLGVSADEPLD
+332 
-343 ASNPDTLKALCAAI
+343 
-357 IHHENGS
+357 
-364 QPYSD
+364 
-369 QQLTAGVSAALG
+369 
-381 LSTIPT
+381 
-387 NTKRY
+387 
-392 TGNAAFDAASPEAQ
+392 
-406 ASFMRQADQLRRQ
+406 
-419 QQAEYKTMIDS
+419 
-430 QVRDATAAYM
+430 
-440 RGVEFPNPPGEADFI
+440 
-455 AAYGVREGNLR
+455 

-524 NSRGESTNA
+524 NSRGEATST

-554 IDIAPG
+554 IDISPG

-599 SEIPGRKSLL
+599 SEIPGRKNLL

-621 DGVTAR
+621 DGATAR

-633 LEEQAAQL
+633 LEERAAQL

-658 RIIENLTKQRAQI
+658 RIIENLTEQRAQI

-765 DKILQQAEQKMM
+765 GKILQQAEQKMM
-777 ADQAGDIDL
+777 ADPAGDIDL

-811 SRSARE
+811 SRRARE
-817 VLDEANRESEQA
+817 VLDEANKESEQA

>member
-1 MPVVPTVSGRQ
+1 MSYFGLNPVNQNQQLDEAASNPAGFNSDVGFFDNAVGAALSGLYSGLVAKPDQLLWAGMDKIVSPIAQFVNENTSLNDTSISYIAEQRKLAEQQ
-12 VQSRGVQSAGLQTF
+12 VKRLTPDAATTGTAGQVLYGLF
-26 SQPGIGDAFV
+26 DMG
-36 RAGTEAIDV
+36 
-45 FGQAKQRANI
+45 GQAVVGTTLGGPVGGAAAVTSLQGFSEFERLTAQGVDFRT
-55 ALAQEASLNLSQI
+55 AQEAGLVQGITAGAGTLIPMSL
-68 SSDLLNNPETG
+68 G
-79 LLNLK
+79 LRAGGALAE
-84 GKNAIGKGHE
+84 GVA
-94 YTQQFDAQVEQLAMS
+94 AQLARTGES
-109 LPDEQAR
+109 SVR
-116 NAFMQ
+116 
-121 QAQQQ
+121 
-126 RIQFTTQAGRHE
+126 R
-138 IGQINAYEEG
+138 
-148 QFQATL
+148 
-154 LNNGKNAAAL
+154 AAATAVRATP
-164 YGDNAAYVLANKQT
+164 D
-178 FQQIEDYGIA
+178 IA
-188 HGWSDE
+188 
-194 QIQAKKIEF
+194 
-203 KEKVADAALSQW
+203 
-215 SANNATAFIQS
+215 
-226 NGELSDTAAGA
+226 
-237 RRAVADSDSSERARG
+237 
-252 IRNNNPGNLEY
+252 
-263 SKTNPWVGQTGD
+263 
-275 DGRFAKFETPEHGI
+275 
-289 RALGRNLM
+289 
-297 SYQRQGIDTV
+297 
-307 SEIINRWAPPTD
+307 
-319 KNDTMSYIKAVCE
+319 
-332 QLGVSADEPLD
+332 
-343 ASNPDTLKALCAAI
+343 
-357 IHHENGS
+357 
-364 QPYSD
+364 
-369 QQLTAGVSAALG
+369 
-381 LSTIPT
+381 
-387 NTKRY
+387 
-392 TGNAAFDAASPEAQ
+392 
-406 ASFMRQADQLRRQ
+406 
-419 QQAEYKTMIDS
+419 
-430 QVRDATAAYM
+430 
-440 RGVEFPNPPGEADFI
+440 
-455 AAYGVREGNLR
+455 

-533 PNFSPVDV
+533 PNFSPVDI

-658 RIIENLTKQRAQI
+658 RIIENLTEQRAQI

-765 DKILQQAEQKMM
+765 GKILQQAEQKMM
-777 ADQAGDIDL
+777 ADQAGGIDL

>member
-1 MPVVPTVSGRQ
+1 MSYFGLNPVNQNQQLDEAASNPAGFNSDVGFFDNAVGAALSGLYSGLVAKPDQLLWAGMDKIVSPIAQFVNEKTSLNDTSVSYIAEQRKLAEQQ
-12 VQSRGVQSAGLQTF
+12 VKRLTPDAATTGTAGQVLYGLF
-26 SQPGIGDAFV
+26 DMG
-36 RAGTEAIDV
+36 
-45 FGQAKQRANI
+45 GQAVVGTMLGGPVGGAAAVTSLQGFSEFERLTAQGVDFRT
-55 ALAQEASLNLSQI
+55 AQEAGLVQGITAGAGTLIPMSL
-68 SSDLLNNPETG
+68 G
-79 LLNLK
+79 LRAGGALAE
-84 GKNAIGKGHE
+84 GVA
-94 YTQQFDAQVEQLAMS
+94 AQLARTGES
-109 LPDEQAR
+109 SVR
-116 NAFMQ
+116 
-121 QAQQQ
+121 
-126 RIQFTTQAGRHE
+126 R
-138 IGQINAYEEG
+138 
-148 QFQATL
+148 
-154 LNNGKNAAAL
+154 AAATAVRATP
-164 YGDNAAYVLANKQT
+164 D
-178 FQQIEDYGIA
+178 IA
-188 HGWSDE
+188 
-194 QIQAKKIEF
+194 
-203 KEKVADAALSQW
+203 
-215 SANNATAFIQS
+215 
-226 NGELSDTAAGA
+226 
-237 RRAVADSDSSERARG
+237 
-252 IRNNNPGNLEY
+252 
-263 SKTNPWVGQTGD
+263 
-275 DGRFAKFETPEHGI
+275 
-289 RALGRNLM
+289 
-297 SYQRQGIDTV
+297 
-307 SEIINRWAPPTD
+307 
-319 KNDTMSYIKAVCE
+319 
-332 QLGVSADEPLD
+332 
-343 ASNPDTLKALCAAI
+343 
-357 IHHENGS
+357 
-364 QPYSD
+364 
-369 QQLTAGVSAALG
+369 
-381 LSTIPT
+381 
-387 NTKRY
+387 
-392 TGNAAFDAASPEAQ
+392 
-406 ASFMRQADQLRRQ
+406 
-419 QQAEYKTMIDS
+419 
-430 QVRDATAAYM
+430 
-440 RGVEFPNPPGEADFI
+440 
-455 AAYGVREGNLR
+455 

-516 FGGVGRFI
+516 FGGIGRFI
-524 NSRGESTNA
+524 NSRGEPTSA
-533 PNFSPVDV
+533 PNFSPVDI

-658 RIIENLTKQRAQI
+658 RIIENLTEQRAQI

-752 EVRTPDEVAPFEP
+752 EVRTPDEVAHFEP
-765 DKILQQAEQKMM
+765 GKILQQTEQKMM
-777 ADQAGDIDL
+777 ADPAGDIDL

>member
-1 MPVVPTVSGRQ
+1 MSYFGLNPVNQNQQLDEAVSNPAGFNSDVGFFDNAVGAALSGLYSGLVAKPDQLLWAGMDKIVSPIAQFVNENTSLNDTSVSYIAEQRKLAEQQ
-12 VQSRGVQSAGLQTF
+12 VKRLTPDAATTGTAGQVLYGLF
-26 SQPGIGDAFV
+26 DMG
-36 RAGTEAIDV
+36 
-45 FGQAKQRANI
+45 GQAVVGTTLGGPVGGAAAVTSLQGFSEFERLTAQGVDFRT
-55 ALAQEASLNLSQI
+55 AQEAGLVQGITAGAGTLIPMSL
-68 SSDLLNNPETG
+68 G
-79 LLNLK
+79 LRAGGALAE
-84 GKNAIGKGHE
+84 GVA
-94 YTQQFDAQVEQLAMS
+94 AQLARTGES
-109 LPDEQAR
+109 SVR
-116 NAFMQ
+116 
-121 QAQQQ
+121 
-126 RIQFTTQAGRHE
+126 R
-138 IGQINAYEEG
+138 
-148 QFQATL
+148 
-154 LNNGKNAAAL
+154 AAATAVRAMP
-164 YGDNAAYVLANKQT
+164 D
-178 FQQIEDYGIA
+178 IA
-188 HGWSDE
+188 
-194 QIQAKKIEF
+194 
-203 KEKVADAALSQW
+203 
-215 SANNATAFIQS
+215 
-226 NGELSDTAAGA
+226 
-237 RRAVADSDSSERARG
+237 
-252 IRNNNPGNLEY
+252 
-263 SKTNPWVGQTGD
+263 
-275 DGRFAKFETPEHGI
+275 
-289 RALGRNLM
+289 
-297 SYQRQGIDTV
+297 
-307 SEIINRWAPPTD
+307 
-319 KNDTMSYIKAVCE
+319 
-332 QLGVSADEPLD
+332 
-343 ASNPDTLKALCAAI
+343 
-357 IHHENGS
+357 
-364 QPYSD
+364 
-369 QQLTAGVSAALG
+369 
-381 LSTIPT
+381 
-387 NTKRY
+387 
-392 TGNAAFDAASPEAQ
+392 
-406 ASFMRQADQLRRQ
+406 
-419 QQAEYKTMIDS
+419 
-430 QVRDATAAYM
+430 
-440 RGVEFPNPPGEADFI
+440 
-455 AAYGVREGNLR
+455 

-524 NSRGESTNA
+524 NSRGESTSA

-658 RIIENLTKQRAQI
+658 RIIENLTEQRAQI

-688 DKQAR
+688 DKQVR

-752 EVRTPDEVAPFEP
+752 EVSTPDEVAPFEP
-765 DKILQQAEQKMM
+765 GKILQQAEQKMM
-777 ADQAGDIDL
+777 ADPAGDIDL

>member
-1 MPVVPTVSGRQ
+1 MSYFGLNPVNQNQQLDEAASNPVGFNSDVGFFDNAVGAALSGLYSGLVAKPDQLLWAGMDKIVSPIAQFVNENTSLNDTSVSYIAEQRKLAEQQ
-12 VQSRGVQSAGLQTF
+12 VKRLTPDAATTGTAGQVLYGLFDMGWQAVVGTTLGGPVGGAAAVTSLQGFSEFERLTAQGVDFRT
-26 SQPGIGDAFV
+26 
-36 RAGTEAIDV
+36 
-45 FGQAKQRANI
+45 
-55 ALAQEASLNLSQI
+55 AQEAGLVQGITAGAGTLIPMSL
-68 SSDLLNNPETG
+68 G
-79 LLNLK
+79 LRAGGALAE
-84 GKNAIGKGHE
+84 GVA
-94 YTQQFDAQVEQLAMS
+94 AQLARTGES
-109 LPDEQAR
+109 SVR
-116 NAFMQ
+116 
-121 QAQQQ
+121 
-126 RIQFTTQAGRHE
+126 R
-138 IGQINAYEEG
+138 
-148 QFQATL
+148 
-154 LNNGKNAAAL
+154 AAATAVRATP
-164 YGDNAAYVLANKQT
+164 D
-178 FQQIEDYGIA
+178 IA
-188 HGWSDE
+188 
-194 QIQAKKIEF
+194 
-203 KEKVADAALSQW
+203 
-215 SANNATAFIQS
+215 
-226 NGELSDTAAGA
+226 
-237 RRAVADSDSSERARG
+237 
-252 IRNNNPGNLEY
+252 
-263 SKTNPWVGQTGD
+263 
-275 DGRFAKFETPEHGI
+275 
-289 RALGRNLM
+289 
-297 SYQRQGIDTV
+297 
-307 SEIINRWAPPTD
+307 
-319 KNDTMSYIKAVCE
+319 
-332 QLGVSADEPLD
+332 
-343 ASNPDTLKALCAAI
+343 
-357 IHHENGS
+357 
-364 QPYSD
+364 
-369 QQLTAGVSAALG
+369 
-381 LSTIPT
+381 
-387 NTKRY
+387 
-392 TGNAAFDAASPEAQ
+392 
-406 ASFMRQADQLRRQ
+406 
-419 QQAEYKTMIDS
+419 
-430 QVRDATAAYM
+430 
-440 RGVEFPNPPGEADFI
+440 
-455 AAYGVREGNLR
+455 

-524 NSRGESTNA
+524 NSRGESTST
-533 PNFSPVDV
+533 PNFSPVDI

-621 DGVTAR
+621 DGITAR

-658 RIIENLTKQRAQI
+658 RIIENLTEQRAQI

-765 DKILQQAEQKMM
+765 GKILQQTEQKMM
-777 ADQAGDIDL
+777 ADPAGDIDL

>member
-1 MPVVPTVSGRQ
+1 MSYFGLNPVNQNQQLEEAASNPAGFNSDVGFFDNAVGAALSGLYSGLVAKPDQLLWAGMDKIVSPIAQFVNENTSLNDTSVSYIAEQRKLAEQQ
-12 VQSRGVQSAGLQTF
+12 VKRLTPDAATTGTAGQILYGLF
-26 SQPGIGDAFV
+26 DMG
-36 RAGTEAIDV
+36 
-45 FGQAKQRANI
+45 GQAVIGTTLGGPVGGAAAVTSLQGFSEFERLTAQGVDFRT
-55 ALAQEASLNLSQI
+55 AQEAGLVQGITAGAGTLIPMSL
-68 SSDLLNNPETG
+68 G
-79 LLNLK
+79 LRAGGALAE
-84 GKNAIGKGHE
+84 GVA
-94 YTQQFDAQVEQLAMS
+94 AQLARTGES
-109 LPDEQAR
+109 SVR
-116 NAFMQ
+116 
-121 QAQQQ
+121 
-126 RIQFTTQAGRHE
+126 R
-138 IGQINAYEEG
+138 
-148 QFQATL
+148 
-154 LNNGKNAAAL
+154 AAAT
-164 YGDNAAYVLANKQT
+164 AVR
-178 FQQIEDYGIA
+178 
-188 HGWSDE
+188 
-194 QIQAKKIEF
+194 
-203 KEKVADAALSQW
+203 
-215 SANNATAFIQS
+215 AT
-226 NGELSDTAAGA
+226 
-237 RRAVADSDSSERARG
+237 
-252 IRNNNPGNLEY
+252 
-263 SKTNPWVGQTGD
+263 
-275 DGRFAKFETPEHGI
+275 
-289 RALGRNLM
+289 
-297 SYQRQGIDTV
+297 
-307 SEIINRWAPPTD
+307 
-319 KNDTMSYIKAVCE
+319 
-332 QLGVSADEPLD
+332 
-343 ASNPDTLKALCAAI
+343 PDI
-357 IHHENGS
+357 
-364 QPYSD
+364 
-369 QQLTAGVSAALG
+369 V
-381 LSTIPT
+381 
-387 NTKRY
+387 
-392 TGNAAFDAASPEAQ
+392 
-406 ASFMRQADQLRRQ
+406 
-419 QQAEYKTMIDS
+419 
-430 QVRDATAAYM
+430 
-440 RGVEFPNPPGEADFI
+440 
-455 AAYGVREGNLR
+455 

-524 NSRGESTNA
+524 NSRGESTSA
-533 PNFSPVDV
+533 PNFSPVDI

-586 PVDVASIVESASF
+586 AVDVASIVESASF

-658 RIIENLTKQRAQI
+658 RIIENLTEQRAQI
-671 LAEEPTG
+671 LAEDPTG

-701 RQAQERLEFSRNA
+701 RQAQERQEFSRNA

-777 ADQAGDIDL
+777 SDQAGDIDL

>member
-1 MPVVPTVSGRQ
+1 MSYFGLNPVNQNQQLDEAASNPAGFNSDVGFFDNAVGAALSGLYSGLVAKPDQLLWAGMDKIVSPIAQLVNENTSLNDTSVSYIAEQRKLAEQQ
-12 VQSRGVQSAGLQTF
+12 VKRLTPDAATTGTAGQILYGLF
-26 SQPGIGDAFV
+26 DMG
-36 RAGTEAIDV
+36 
-45 FGQAKQRANI
+45 GQAVVGTTLGGPVGGAAVVTSLQGFSEFERLTAQGVDFRT
-55 ALAQEASLNLSQI
+55 AQEAGLVQGITAGAGTLIPMSL
-68 SSDLLNNPETG
+68 G
-79 LLNLK
+79 LRAGGALAE
-84 GKNAIGKGHE
+84 GVA
-94 YTQQFDAQVEQLAMS
+94 AQLARTGES
-109 LPDEQAR
+109 SVR
-116 NAFMQ
+116 
-121 QAQQQ
+121 
-126 RIQFTTQAGRHE
+126 R
-138 IGQINAYEEG
+138 
-148 QFQATL
+148 
-154 LNNGKNAAAL
+154 AAATAVRATP
-164 YGDNAAYVLANKQT
+164 D
-178 FQQIEDYGIA
+178 IA
-188 HGWSDE
+188 
-194 QIQAKKIEF
+194 
-203 KEKVADAALSQW
+203 
-215 SANNATAFIQS
+215 
-226 NGELSDTAAGA
+226 
-237 RRAVADSDSSERARG
+237 
-252 IRNNNPGNLEY
+252 
-263 SKTNPWVGQTGD
+263 
-275 DGRFAKFETPEHGI
+275 
-289 RALGRNLM
+289 
-297 SYQRQGIDTV
+297 
-307 SEIINRWAPPTD
+307 
-319 KNDTMSYIKAVCE
+319 
-332 QLGVSADEPLD
+332 
-343 ASNPDTLKALCAAI
+343 
-357 IHHENGS
+357 
-364 QPYSD
+364 
-369 QQLTAGVSAALG
+369 
-381 LSTIPT
+381 
-387 NTKRY
+387 
-392 TGNAAFDAASPEAQ
+392 
-406 ASFMRQADQLRRQ
+406 
-419 QQAEYKTMIDS
+419 
-430 QVRDATAAYM
+430 
-440 RGVEFPNPPGEADFI
+440 
-455 AAYGVREGNLR
+455 

-524 NSRGESTNA
+524 NSRGESTSA
-533 PNFSPVDV
+533 PNFSPVDI

-641 LPRGDRQVY
+641 LSRGDRQVY

-658 RIIENLTKQRAQI
+658 RIIENLTEQRAQI

-701 RQAQERLEFSRNA
+701 RQAQERLEFSRNV

-765 DKILQQAEQKMM
+765 GKILQQAEQKMM
-777 ADQAGDIDL
+777 ADPAGDIDL

-817 VLDEANRESEQA
+817 VLDEANMESEQA

>member
-1 MPVVPTVSGRQ
+1 MSYFGLNPVNQNQQLDEAASNPAGFNSDVGFFDNAVGAALSGLYSGLVAKPDQLLWAGMDKIVSPIAQFVNENTSINDTSVSYIAEQRKLAEQQ
-12 VQSRGVQSAGLQTF
+12 VKRLTPDAATTGTAGQVLYGLF
-26 SQPGIGDAFV
+26 DMG
-36 RAGTEAIDV
+36 
-45 FGQAKQRANI
+45 GQAVVGTTLGGPVGGAAAVTSLQGFSEFERLTAQGVDFRT
-55 ALAQEASLNLSQI
+55 AQEAGLVQGITAGAGTLIPMSL
-68 SSDLLNNPETG
+68 G
-79 LLNLK
+79 LRAGGALAE
-84 GKNAIGKGHE
+84 GVA
-94 YTQQFDAQVEQLAMS
+94 AQLARTGES
-109 LPDEQAR
+109 SVR
-116 NAFMQ
+116 
-121 QAQQQ
+121 
-126 RIQFTTQAGRHE
+126 R
-138 IGQINAYEEG
+138 
-148 QFQATL
+148 
-154 LNNGKNAAAL
+154 AAATAVRATP
-164 YGDNAAYVLANKQT
+164 D
-178 FQQIEDYGIA
+178 IA
-188 HGWSDE
+188 
-194 QIQAKKIEF
+194 
-203 KEKVADAALSQW
+203 
-215 SANNATAFIQS
+215 
-226 NGELSDTAAGA
+226 
-237 RRAVADSDSSERARG
+237 
-252 IRNNNPGNLEY
+252 
-263 SKTNPWVGQTGD
+263 
-275 DGRFAKFETPEHGI
+275 
-289 RALGRNLM
+289 
-297 SYQRQGIDTV
+297 
-307 SEIINRWAPPTD
+307 
-319 KNDTMSYIKAVCE
+319 
-332 QLGVSADEPLD
+332 
-343 ASNPDTLKALCAAI
+343 
-357 IHHENGS
+357 
-364 QPYSD
+364 
-369 QQLTAGVSAALG
+369 
-381 LSTIPT
+381 
-387 NTKRY
+387 
-392 TGNAAFDAASPEAQ
+392 
-406 ASFMRQADQLRRQ
+406 
-419 QQAEYKTMIDS
+419 
-430 QVRDATAAYM
+430 
-440 RGVEFPNPPGEADFI
+440 
-455 AAYGVREGNLR
+455 

-524 NSRGESTNA
+524 NSRGESTSA
-533 PNFSPVDV
+533 PNFSPVDI

-658 RIIENLTKQRAQI
+658 RIIENLTEQRAQI
-671 LAEEPTG
+671 LAEDPAG

-732 RRQQAESEL
+732 RGQQAESEL

-777 ADQAGDIDL
+777 SDQAGDIDL

-817 VLDEANRESEQA
+817 ALDEANRESEQA

>member
-1 MPVVPTVSGRQ
+1 MSYFGLNPVNQNQQLDEAASNPAGFNSDVGFFDNAVGAALSGLYSGLVAKPDQLLWAGMDKIVSPIAQFVNENTSLNDTSVSYIAEQRKLAEQQ
-12 VQSRGVQSAGLQTF
+12 VKRLTPDAATTGTAGQVLYGLFDMGAQAVVGTMLGGPVGGAAAVTSLQGFSEFERLTAQGVDFRT
-26 SQPGIGDAFV
+26 
-36 RAGTEAIDV
+36 
-45 FGQAKQRANI
+45 
-55 ALAQEASLNLSQI
+55 AQEA
-68 SSDLLNNPETG
+68 G
-79 LLNLK
+79 LVQGITAGAGTL
-84 GKNAIGKGHE
+84 IP
-94 YTQQFDAQVEQLAMS
+94 MS
-109 LPDEQAR
+109 LGLR
-116 NAFMQ
+116 
-121 QAQQQ
+121 
-126 RIQFTTQAGRHE
+126 AG
-138 IGQINAYEEG
+138 G
-148 QFQATL
+148 
-154 LNNGKNAAAL
+154 
-164 YGDNAAYVLANKQT
+164 VLA
-178 FQQIEDYGIA
+178 E
-188 HGWSDE
+188 
-194 QIQAKKIEF
+194 
-203 KEKVADAALSQW
+203 
-215 SANNATAFIQS
+215 
-226 NGELSDTAAGA
+226 
-237 RRAVADSDSSERARG
+237 
-252 IRNNNPGNLEY
+252 
-263 SKTNPWVGQTGD
+263 
-275 DGRFAKFETPEHGI
+275 
-289 RALGRNLM
+289 
-297 SYQRQGIDTV
+297 
-307 SEIINRWAPPTD
+307 
-319 KNDTMSYIKAVCE
+319 
-332 QLGVSADEPLD
+332 GVSAQLARMGE
-343 ASNPDTLKALCAAI
+343 SSVRRAA
-357 IHHENGS
+357 
-364 QPYSD
+364 
-369 QQLTAGVSAALG
+369 
-381 LSTIPT
+381 
-387 NTKRY
+387 
-392 TGNAAFDAASPEAQ
+392 
-406 ASFMRQADQLRRQ
+406 
-419 QQAEYKTMIDS
+419 
-430 QVRDATAAYM
+430 ATAVRAT
-440 RGVEFPNPPGEADFI
+440 PDI
-455 AAYGVREGNLR
+455 A

-524 NSRGESTNA
+524 NSRGESTRA
-533 PNFSPVDV
+533 PNFSPVDI

-571 IQALRKAMSDVSQGR
+571 IQALRKAMSDVSEGR

-658 RIIENLTKQRAQI
+658 RIIENLTEQRAQI

-714 LAPHEPGG
+714 LAPHDPGG

-752 EVRTPDEVAPFEP
+752 EVRTSDEVAPFEP
-765 DKILQQAEQKMM
+765 GKILQQTEQKMM
-777 ADQAGDIDL
+777 ADPAGDIDL

>member
-1 MPVVPTVSGRQ
+1 MSYFGLNPVNQNQQLDEAASNPAGFNSDVGFFDNAVGAALSGLYSGLVAKPDQLLWAGMDKIVSPIAQFVNENTSLNDTSVSYIAEQRKLAEQQ
-12 VQSRGVQSAGLQTF
+12 VKRLTPDAATTGTAGQVLYGLF
-26 SQPGIGDAFV
+26 DMG
-36 RAGTEAIDV
+36 
-45 FGQAKQRANI
+45 GQAVVGTTLGGPVGGAAAVTSLQGFSEFERLTAQGVDFRT
-55 ALAQEASLNLSQI
+55 AQEAGLVQGITAGAGTLIPMSL
-68 SSDLLNNPETG
+68 G
-79 LLNLK
+79 LRAGGALAE
-84 GKNAIGKGHE
+84 GVA
-94 YTQQFDAQVEQLAMS
+94 AQLARTGES
-109 LPDEQAR
+109 SVR
-116 NAFMQ
+116 
-121 QAQQQ
+121 
-126 RIQFTTQAGRHE
+126 R
-138 IGQINAYEEG
+138 
-148 QFQATL
+148 
-154 LNNGKNAAAL
+154 
-164 YGDNAAYVLANKQT
+164 
-178 FQQIEDYGIA
+178 
-188 HGWSDE
+188 
-194 QIQAKKIEF
+194 
-203 KEKVADAALSQW
+203 
-215 SANNATAFIQS
+215 SAATAV
-226 NGELSDTAAGA
+226 
-237 RRAVADSDSSERARG
+237 RA
-252 IRNNNPGNLEY
+252 
-263 SKTNPWVGQTGD
+263 
-275 DGRFAKFETPEHGI
+275 TP
-289 RALGRNLM
+289 
-297 SYQRQGIDTV
+297 D
-307 SEIINRWAPPTD
+307 
-319 KNDTMSYIKAVCE
+319 
-332 QLGVSADEPLD
+332 
-343 ASNPDTLKALCAAI
+343 
-357 IHHENGS
+357 
-364 QPYSD
+364 
-369 QQLTAGVSAALG
+369 
-381 LSTIPT
+381 
-387 NTKRY
+387 
-392 TGNAAFDAASPEAQ
+392 
-406 ASFMRQADQLRRQ
+406 
-419 QQAEYKTMIDS
+419 
-430 QVRDATAAYM
+430 
-440 RGVEFPNPPGEADFI
+440 I
-455 AAYGVREGNLR
+455 A

-524 NSRGESTNA
+524 NSRGESTSA

-571 IQALRKAMSDVSQGR
+571 IQALRKAMSDVSDGR

-658 RIIENLTKQRAQI
+658 RIIENLTEQRAQI

-688 DKQAR
+688 DKQVR

-765 DKILQQAEQKMM
+765 GKILQQTEQKMM
-777 ADQAGDIDL
+777 ADPAGDIDL

>member
-1 MPVVPTVSGRQ
+1 MSYFGLNPVNQNQQLDEAASNPVGFNSDVGFFDNAVGAALSGLYSGLVAKPDQLLWAGMDKIVSPIAQFVNENTSLNDTSVSYIAEQRKLAEQQ
-12 VQSRGVQSAGLQTF
+12 VKRLTPDAATTGTAGQVLYGLF
-26 SQPGIGDAFV
+26 DMG
-36 RAGTEAIDV
+36 
-45 FGQAKQRANI
+45 GQAVIGTTLGGPVGGAAAVTSLQGFSEFERLTAQGVDFRT
-55 ALAQEASLNLSQI
+55 AQEAGLVQGITAGAGTLIPMSL
-68 SSDLLNNPETG
+68 G
-79 LLNLK
+79 LRAGGALAE
-84 GKNAIGKGHE
+84 GVA
-94 YTQQFDAQVEQLAMS
+94 AQLARTGES
-109 LPDEQAR
+109 SVR
-116 NAFMQ
+116 
-121 QAQQQ
+121 
-126 RIQFTTQAGRHE
+126 R
-138 IGQINAYEEG
+138 
-148 QFQATL
+148 
-154 LNNGKNAAAL
+154 AAATAVRATP
-164 YGDNAAYVLANKQT
+164 D
-178 FQQIEDYGIA
+178 IA
-188 HGWSDE
+188 
-194 QIQAKKIEF
+194 
-203 KEKVADAALSQW
+203 
-215 SANNATAFIQS
+215 
-226 NGELSDTAAGA
+226 
-237 RRAVADSDSSERARG
+237 
-252 IRNNNPGNLEY
+252 
-263 SKTNPWVGQTGD
+263 
-275 DGRFAKFETPEHGI
+275 
-289 RALGRNLM
+289 
-297 SYQRQGIDTV
+297 
-307 SEIINRWAPPTD
+307 
-319 KNDTMSYIKAVCE
+319 
-332 QLGVSADEPLD
+332 
-343 ASNPDTLKALCAAI
+343 
-357 IHHENGS
+357 
-364 QPYSD
+364 
-369 QQLTAGVSAALG
+369 
-381 LSTIPT
+381 
-387 NTKRY
+387 
-392 TGNAAFDAASPEAQ
+392 
-406 ASFMRQADQLRRQ
+406 
-419 QQAEYKTMIDS
+419 
-430 QVRDATAAYM
+430 
-440 RGVEFPNPPGEADFI
+440 
-455 AAYGVREGNLR
+455 

-524 NSRGESTNA
+524 NSRGEATST

-554 IDIAPG
+554 IDISPG

-658 RIIENLTKQRAQI
+658 RIIENLTEQRAQI

-765 DKILQQAEQKMM
+765 GKILQQTEQKMM
-777 ADQAGDIDL
+777 ADPAGDIDL
-786 RIAEDSLLES
+786 R
-796 PDMIITVLDDDGNPQ
+796 
-811 SRSARE
+811 
-817 VLDEANRESEQA
+817 
-829 IQDSS
+829 
-834 LFDVAVAC
+834 
-842 FLRG
+842 

>member
-1 MPVVPTVSGRQ
+1 MSYFGLNPVNQNQQLDEAASNPAGFNSNVGFFDNAVGAALSGLYSGLVAKPDQLLWAGMDKIVSPIAQFVNENTSLNDTSVSYIAEQRKLAEQQ
-12 VQSRGVQSAGLQTF
+12 VKRLTPDAATTGTAGQVLYGLF
-26 SQPGIGDAFV
+26 DMG
-36 RAGTEAIDV
+36 
-45 FGQAKQRANI
+45 GQAVVGTTLGGPVGGAAAVTSLQGFSEFERLTAQGVDFRT
-55 ALAQEASLNLSQI
+55 AQEAGLVQGITAGAGTLIPMSL
-68 SSDLLNNPETG
+68 G
-79 LLNLK
+79 LRAGGALAE
-84 GKNAIGKGHE
+84 GVA
-94 YTQQFDAQVEQLAMS
+94 AQLARTGES
-109 LPDEQAR
+109 SVR
-116 NAFMQ
+116 
-121 QAQQQ
+121 
-126 RIQFTTQAGRHE
+126 R
-138 IGQINAYEEG
+138 
-148 QFQATL
+148 
-154 LNNGKNAAAL
+154 AAATAVRATP
-164 YGDNAAYVLANKQT
+164 D
-178 FQQIEDYGIA
+178 IA
-188 HGWSDE
+188 
-194 QIQAKKIEF
+194 
-203 KEKVADAALSQW
+203 
-215 SANNATAFIQS
+215 
-226 NGELSDTAAGA
+226 
-237 RRAVADSDSSERARG
+237 
-252 IRNNNPGNLEY
+252 
-263 SKTNPWVGQTGD
+263 
-275 DGRFAKFETPEHGI
+275 
-289 RALGRNLM
+289 
-297 SYQRQGIDTV
+297 
-307 SEIINRWAPPTD
+307 
-319 KNDTMSYIKAVCE
+319 
-332 QLGVSADEPLD
+332 
-343 ASNPDTLKALCAAI
+343 
-357 IHHENGS
+357 
-364 QPYSD
+364 
-369 QQLTAGVSAALG
+369 
-381 LSTIPT
+381 
-387 NTKRY
+387 
-392 TGNAAFDAASPEAQ
+392 
-406 ASFMRQADQLRRQ
+406 
-419 QQAEYKTMIDS
+419 
-430 QVRDATAAYM
+430 
-440 RGVEFPNPPGEADFI
+440 
-455 AAYGVREGNLR
+455 

-524 NSRGESTNA
+524 NSRGESTSA

-658 RIIENLTKQRAQI
+658 RIIENLTEQRAQI

-678 SGKALSRARS
+678 SGKSLSRARS
-688 DKQAR
+688 DKQVR

-765 DKILQQAEQKMM
+765 GKILQQTEQKMM
-777 ADQAGDIDL
+777 ADPAGDIDL

>member
-1 MPVVPTVSGRQ
+1 MSYFGLNPVNQNQQLDEAASNPAGFNSDVGFFDNAVGAALSGLYSGLVAKPDQLLWAGMDKIVSPIAQFVNENTSLNDTSISYIAEQRKLAEQQ
-12 VQSRGVQSAGLQTF
+12 VKRLTPDAATTGTAGQVLYGLF
-26 SQPGIGDAFV
+26 DMG
-36 RAGTEAIDV
+36 
-45 FGQAKQRANI
+45 GQAVVGTTLGGPVGGAAAVTSLQGFSEFERLTAQGVDFRT
-55 ALAQEASLNLSQI
+55 AQEAGLVQGITAGAGTLIPMSL
-68 SSDLLNNPETG
+68 G
-79 LLNLK
+79 LRAGGALAE
-84 GKNAIGKGHE
+84 GVA
-94 YTQQFDAQVEQLAMS
+94 AQLARTGES
-109 LPDEQAR
+109 SVR
-116 NAFMQ
+116 
-121 QAQQQ
+121 
-126 RIQFTTQAGRHE
+126 R
-138 IGQINAYEEG
+138 
-148 QFQATL
+148 
-154 LNNGKNAAAL
+154 AAATAVRATP
-164 YGDNAAYVLANKQT
+164 D
-178 FQQIEDYGIA
+178 IA
-188 HGWSDE
+188 
-194 QIQAKKIEF
+194 
-203 KEKVADAALSQW
+203 
-215 SANNATAFIQS
+215 
-226 NGELSDTAAGA
+226 
-237 RRAVADSDSSERARG
+237 
-252 IRNNNPGNLEY
+252 
-263 SKTNPWVGQTGD
+263 
-275 DGRFAKFETPEHGI
+275 
-289 RALGRNLM
+289 
-297 SYQRQGIDTV
+297 
-307 SEIINRWAPPTD
+307 
-319 KNDTMSYIKAVCE
+319 
-332 QLGVSADEPLD
+332 
-343 ASNPDTLKALCAAI
+343 
-357 IHHENGS
+357 
-364 QPYSD
+364 
-369 QQLTAGVSAALG
+369 
-381 LSTIPT
+381 
-387 NTKRY
+387 
-392 TGNAAFDAASPEAQ
+392 
-406 ASFMRQADQLRRQ
+406 
-419 QQAEYKTMIDS
+419 
-430 QVRDATAAYM
+430 
-440 RGVEFPNPPGEADFI
+440 
-455 AAYGVREGNLR
+455 
-466 YAAGTNIAFGMAQRG
+466 YAAGTNIAFGVAQRG

-533 PNFSPVDV
+533 PNFSPVDI

-586 PVDVASIVESASF
+586 PVDVASIVESVSF
-599 SEIPGRKSLL
+599 SEIPGRKNLL

-658 RIIENLTKQRAQI
+658 RIIENLTEQRAQI

-765 DKILQQAEQKMM
+765 GKILQQAEQKMM
-777 ADQAGDIDL
+777 ADQAGGIDL

>member
-1 MPVVPTVSGRQ
+1 MSYFGLNPVNQNQQLDEAASNPAGFNSDVGFFDNAVGAALSGLYSGLVAKPDQLLWAGMDKIVSPIAQLVNENTSLNDTSVSYIAEQRKLAEQQ
-12 VQSRGVQSAGLQTF
+12 VKRLTPDAATTGTAGQVLYGLF
-26 SQPGIGDAFV
+26 DMG
-36 RAGTEAIDV
+36 
-45 FGQAKQRANI
+45 GQAVVGS
-55 ALAQEASLNLSQI
+55 ALAGPIGGAAAVTSLQGFSEFERLSAQGVDFRTAQEAGLVQGITAGAGTLIPMSL
-68 SSDLLNNPETG
+68 G
-79 LLNLK
+79 LRAGGALAE
-84 GKNAIGKGHE
+84 GVAS
-94 YTQQFDAQVEQLAMS
+94 QLARTGES
-109 LPDEQAR
+109 SVR
-116 NAFMQ
+116 
-121 QAQQQ
+121 
-126 RIQFTTQAGRHE
+126 R
-138 IGQINAYEEG
+138 
-148 QFQATL
+148 
-154 LNNGKNAAAL
+154 AAATAVRATP
-164 YGDNAAYVLANKQT
+164 D
-178 FQQIEDYGIA
+178 IA
-188 HGWSDE
+188 
-194 QIQAKKIEF
+194 
-203 KEKVADAALSQW
+203 
-215 SANNATAFIQS
+215 
-226 NGELSDTAAGA
+226 
-237 RRAVADSDSSERARG
+237 
-252 IRNNNPGNLEY
+252 
-263 SKTNPWVGQTGD
+263 
-275 DGRFAKFETPEHGI
+275 
-289 RALGRNLM
+289 
-297 SYQRQGIDTV
+297 
-307 SEIINRWAPPTD
+307 
-319 KNDTMSYIKAVCE
+319 
-332 QLGVSADEPLD
+332 
-343 ASNPDTLKALCAAI
+343 
-357 IHHENGS
+357 
-364 QPYSD
+364 
-369 QQLTAGVSAALG
+369 
-381 LSTIPT
+381 
-387 NTKRY
+387 
-392 TGNAAFDAASPEAQ
+392 
-406 ASFMRQADQLRRQ
+406 
-419 QQAEYKTMIDS
+419 
-430 QVRDATAAYM
+430 
-440 RGVEFPNPPGEADFI
+440 
-455 AAYGVREGNLR
+455 

-516 FGGVGRFI
+516 FGGVGRFM
-524 NSRGESTNA
+524 NSRGESTSA

-641 LPRGDRQVY
+641 LSRGDRQVY

-658 RIIENLTKQRAQI
+658 RIIENLTEQRAQI

-765 DKILQQAEQKMM
+765 GKILQQTEQKMM
-777 ADQAGDIDL
+777 ADPAGDIDL

>member
-1 MPVVPTVSGRQ
+1 MSYFGLNPVNQNQQLDEAASNPAGFNSDVGFFDNAVGAALSGLYSGLVAKPDQLLWAGMDKIVSPIAQFVNENTSLNDTSVSYIAEQRKLAEQQ
-12 VQSRGVQSAGLQTF
+12 VKRLTPDAATTGTAGQVLHGLF
-26 SQPGIGDAFV
+26 DMG
-36 RAGTEAIDV
+36 
-45 FGQAKQRANI
+45 GQAVVGTTLGGPVGGAVAVTSLQGFSEFERLTAQGVDFRT
-55 ALAQEASLNLSQI
+55 AQEAGLVQGITAGAGTLIPMSL
-68 SSDLLNNPETG
+68 G
-79 LLNLK
+79 LRAGGALAE
-84 GKNAIGKGHE
+84 GVA
-94 YTQQFDAQVEQLAMS
+94 AQLARTGES
-109 LPDEQAR
+109 SVR
-116 NAFMQ
+116 
-121 QAQQQ
+121 
-126 RIQFTTQAGRHE
+126 R
-138 IGQINAYEEG
+138 
-148 QFQATL
+148 
-154 LNNGKNAAAL
+154 AAATAVRATP
-164 YGDNAAYVLANKQT
+164 D
-178 FQQIEDYGIA
+178 IA
-188 HGWSDE
+188 
-194 QIQAKKIEF
+194 
-203 KEKVADAALSQW
+203 
-215 SANNATAFIQS
+215 
-226 NGELSDTAAGA
+226 
-237 RRAVADSDSSERARG
+237 
-252 IRNNNPGNLEY
+252 
-263 SKTNPWVGQTGD
+263 
-275 DGRFAKFETPEHGI
+275 
-289 RALGRNLM
+289 
-297 SYQRQGIDTV
+297 
-307 SEIINRWAPPTD
+307 
-319 KNDTMSYIKAVCE
+319 
-332 QLGVSADEPLD
+332 
-343 ASNPDTLKALCAAI
+343 
-357 IHHENGS
+357 
-364 QPYSD
+364 
-369 QQLTAGVSAALG
+369 
-381 LSTIPT
+381 
-387 NTKRY
+387 
-392 TGNAAFDAASPEAQ
+392 
-406 ASFMRQADQLRRQ
+406 
-419 QQAEYKTMIDS
+419 
-430 QVRDATAAYM
+430 
-440 RGVEFPNPPGEADFI
+440 
-455 AAYGVREGNLR
+455 

-524 NSRGESTNA
+524 NSRGESTSA
-533 PNFSPVDV
+533 PNFSPVDI

-571 IQALRKAMSDVSQGR
+571 IQALRKAMSDVGQGR

-658 RIIENLTKQRAQI
+658 RIIENLTEQRAQI

-765 DKILQQAEQKMM
+765 GKILQQTEQKMM
-777 ADQAGDIDL
+777 ADPAGDIDL

>member
-1 MPVVPTVSGRQ
+1 MSYFGLNPVNQNQQLDEAASNPAGFNSDVGFFDNAVGAALSGLYSGLVAKPDQLLWAGMDKIVSPIAQLVNENTSLNDTSVSYIAEQRKLAEQQ
-12 VQSRGVQSAGLQTF
+12 VKRLTPDAATTGTAGQVLYGLF
-26 SQPGIGDAFV
+26 DMG
-36 RAGTEAIDV
+36 
-45 FGQAKQRANI
+45 GQAVVGTTLGGPVGGAAAVTSLQGFSEFERLTAQGVDFRT
-55 ALAQEASLNLSQI
+55 AQEAGLVQGITAGAGTLIPMSL
-68 SSDLLNNPETG
+68 G
-79 LLNLK
+79 LRAGGALAE
-84 GKNAIGKGHE
+84 GVA
-94 YTQQFDAQVEQLAMS
+94 AQLARTGES
-109 LPDEQAR
+109 SVR
-116 NAFMQ
+116 
-121 QAQQQ
+121 
-126 RIQFTTQAGRHE
+126 R
-138 IGQINAYEEG
+138 
-148 QFQATL
+148 
-154 LNNGKNAAAL
+154 AAATAVRATP
-164 YGDNAAYVLANKQT
+164 D
-178 FQQIEDYGIA
+178 IA
-188 HGWSDE
+188 
-194 QIQAKKIEF
+194 
-203 KEKVADAALSQW
+203 
-215 SANNATAFIQS
+215 
-226 NGELSDTAAGA
+226 
-237 RRAVADSDSSERARG
+237 
-252 IRNNNPGNLEY
+252 
-263 SKTNPWVGQTGD
+263 
-275 DGRFAKFETPEHGI
+275 
-289 RALGRNLM
+289 
-297 SYQRQGIDTV
+297 
-307 SEIINRWAPPTD
+307 
-319 KNDTMSYIKAVCE
+319 
-332 QLGVSADEPLD
+332 
-343 ASNPDTLKALCAAI
+343 
-357 IHHENGS
+357 
-364 QPYSD
+364 
-369 QQLTAGVSAALG
+369 
-381 LSTIPT
+381 
-387 NTKRY
+387 
-392 TGNAAFDAASPEAQ
+392 
-406 ASFMRQADQLRRQ
+406 
-419 QQAEYKTMIDS
+419 
-430 QVRDATAAYM
+430 
-440 RGVEFPNPPGEADFI
+440 
-455 AAYGVREGNLR
+455 

-524 NSRGESTNA
+524 NSRGESTSA
-533 PNFSPVDV
+533 PNFSPVDI

-641 LPRGDRQVY
+641 LSRGDRKVY

-658 RIIENLTKQRAQI
+658 RIIENLTEQRAQI

-752 EVRTPDEVAPFEP
+752 EVRTPEEVAPFEP
-765 DKILQQAEQKMM
+765 GKILQQTEQKMM
-777 ADQAGDIDL
+777 ADPAGDIDL

>member
-1 MPVVPTVSGRQ
+1 MSYFGLNPVNQNQQLDEAASNPAGFNSDVGFFDNAVGAALSGLYSGLVAKPDQLLWAGMDKIVSPIAQFVNENTSLNDTSVSYIAEQRKLAEQQ
-12 VQSRGVQSAGLQTF
+12 VKRLTPDAATTGTAGQVLYGLF
-26 SQPGIGDAFV
+26 DMG
-36 RAGTEAIDV
+36 
-45 FGQAKQRANI
+45 GQAVVGTTLGGPVGGAAAVTSLQGFSEFERLTAQGVDFRT
-55 ALAQEASLNLSQI
+55 AQEAGLVQGITAGAGTLIPMSL
-68 SSDLLNNPETG
+68 G
-79 LLNLK
+79 LRAGGALAE
-84 GKNAIGKGHE
+84 GVA
-94 YTQQFDAQVEQLAMS
+94 AQLARTGES
-109 LPDEQAR
+109 SVR
-116 NAFMQ
+116 
-121 QAQQQ
+121 
-126 RIQFTTQAGRHE
+126 R
-138 IGQINAYEEG
+138 
-148 QFQATL
+148 
-154 LNNGKNAAAL
+154 
-164 YGDNAAYVLANKQT
+164 
-178 FQQIEDYGIA
+178 
-188 HGWSDE
+188 
-194 QIQAKKIEF
+194 
-203 KEKVADAALSQW
+203 VA
-215 SANNATAFIQS
+215 ATAV
-226 NGELSDTAAGA
+226 
-237 RRAVADSDSSERARG
+237 RA
-252 IRNNNPGNLEY
+252 
-263 SKTNPWVGQTGD
+263 
-275 DGRFAKFETPEHGI
+275 TP
-289 RALGRNLM
+289 
-297 SYQRQGIDTV
+297 D
-307 SEIINRWAPPTD
+307 
-319 KNDTMSYIKAVCE
+319 
-332 QLGVSADEPLD
+332 
-343 ASNPDTLKALCAAI
+343 
-357 IHHENGS
+357 
-364 QPYSD
+364 
-369 QQLTAGVSAALG
+369 
-381 LSTIPT
+381 
-387 NTKRY
+387 
-392 TGNAAFDAASPEAQ
+392 
-406 ASFMRQADQLRRQ
+406 
-419 QQAEYKTMIDS
+419 
-430 QVRDATAAYM
+430 
-440 RGVEFPNPPGEADFI
+440 I
-455 AAYGVREGNLR
+455 A

-524 NSRGESTNA
+524 NSRGESTSA
-533 PNFSPVDV
+533 PNFSPVDI

-658 RIIENLTKQRAQI
+658 RIIENITEQRAQI
-671 LAEEPTG
+671 LAEDPAG

-765 DKILQQAEQKMM
+765 GKILQQAEQKMM
-777 ADQAGDIDL
+777 ADPVGDIDL

-817 VLDEANRESEQA
+817 VLAEANRESEQA

>member
-1 MPVVPTVSGRQ
+1 MSGLYSGLVAKPDQLLWAGMDKIVSPIAQFVNENTSLNDTSVSYIAEQRKLAEQQ
-12 VQSRGVQSAGLQTF
+12 VKRLTPDAATTGTAGQVLYGLF
-26 SQPGIGDAFV
+26 DMG
-36 RAGTEAIDV
+36 
-45 FGQAKQRANI
+45 GQAVVGTTLGGPVGGAAAVTSLQGFSEFERLTAQGVDFRT
-55 ALAQEASLNLSQI
+55 AQEAGLVQGITAGAGTLIPMSL
-68 SSDLLNNPETG
+68 G
-79 LLNLK
+79 LRAGGALAE
-84 GKNAIGKGHE
+84 GVA
-94 YTQQFDAQVEQLAMS
+94 AQLARTGES
-109 LPDEQAR
+109 SVR
-116 NAFMQ
+116 
-121 QAQQQ
+121 
-126 RIQFTTQAGRHE
+126 R
-138 IGQINAYEEG
+138 
-148 QFQATL
+148 
-154 LNNGKNAAAL
+154 AAATAVRATP
-164 YGDNAAYVLANKQT
+164 D
-178 FQQIEDYGIA
+178 IA
-188 HGWSDE
+188 
-194 QIQAKKIEF
+194 
-203 KEKVADAALSQW
+203 
-215 SANNATAFIQS
+215 
-226 NGELSDTAAGA
+226 
-237 RRAVADSDSSERARG
+237 
-252 IRNNNPGNLEY
+252 
-263 SKTNPWVGQTGD
+263 
-275 DGRFAKFETPEHGI
+275 
-289 RALGRNLM
+289 
-297 SYQRQGIDTV
+297 
-307 SEIINRWAPPTD
+307 
-319 KNDTMSYIKAVCE
+319 
-332 QLGVSADEPLD
+332 
-343 ASNPDTLKALCAAI
+343 
-357 IHHENGS
+357 
-364 QPYSD
+364 
-369 QQLTAGVSAALG
+369 
-381 LSTIPT
+381 
-387 NTKRY
+387 
-392 TGNAAFDAASPEAQ
+392 
-406 ASFMRQADQLRRQ
+406 
-419 QQAEYKTMIDS
+419 
-430 QVRDATAAYM
+430 
-440 RGVEFPNPPGEADFI
+440 
-455 AAYGVREGNLR
+455 

-533 PNFSPVDV
+533 PNFSPVDI

-658 RIIENLTKQRAQI
+658 RIIENLTEQRAQI

-765 DKILQQAEQKMM
+765 GKILQQTEQKMM
-777 ADQAGDIDL
+777 ADPAGDIDL